1 MPHKN
6 KIKNKNRNRTMRAKP
21 RTDKV
26 QKGEKY
32 KAEIYNNLSE
42 PIYHAYINSPGFIRP
57 GL

>member
-1 MPHKN
+1 
-6 KIKNKNRNRTMRAKP
+6 MRAKP
-21 RTDKV
+21 RPDKV
-26 QKGEKY
+26 PRGEKY